1 MQTIKKIK
9 FIDFKLTKSVWNLLF
24 WLYKS
29 KFSWSWIN
37 FSEHKEYIFWESVK
51 NIDWKTSSKTDKIYS
66 KVFEEEKELNVLF
79 VIDINS
85 SMLFSSWNKSK
96 KDLLQEVFYSISFSS
111 YKNSDNFWILLYN
124 WIEKIS
130 LPYKKDF
137 WNIFKTIEKIEDI
150 KKDEKIIKTR
160 TKDILQYLMKLKIKD
175 NLIFILT
182 DDILEN
188 EDSNLK
194 VLWLRN
200 EIIFINI
207 FDFLENNLE
216 KNWENFV
223 FNSWKKFLDISFF
236 SNKIDDYNIL
246 RKNKLEK
253 FKNILKKEKIWYI
266 YIDTKKDVFKE
277 LAIYF
282 SKI

>member
-37 FSEHKEYIFWESVK
+37 FSDHKEYIFWESVK

-236 SNKIDDYNIL
+236 SNKIDDYNIF

>member
-51 NIDWKTSSKTDKIYS
+51 NIDWKISSKTDKIYS
-66 KVFEEEKELNVLF
+66 KFFEEEKELNVLF

>member
-29 KFSWSWIN
+29 NFSWSWIN

-66 KVFEEEKELNVLF
+66 KFFEEEKELNVLF